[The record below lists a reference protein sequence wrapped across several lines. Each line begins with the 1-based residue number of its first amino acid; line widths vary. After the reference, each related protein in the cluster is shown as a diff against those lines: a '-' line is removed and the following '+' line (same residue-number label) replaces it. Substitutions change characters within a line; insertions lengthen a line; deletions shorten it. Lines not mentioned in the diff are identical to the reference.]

1 MGEYSGKSVGN
12 MANYKG
18 KASGKYTDIYI
29 NDRTQNYLEQ
39 RSPSYLEHVSHLKNT
54 SKYGIGRYNSKTQ
67 DYLKQG
73 YLEHVSHLK
82 NTSKDGI
89 MDRYNTYQQRLWR
102 DVDRLHDYKR
112 LILKESLESIL
123 GKKRETRARIEPKGC
138 LSCPLFPVCRGVKN
152 LCSNANEYDLDRL
165 LN

>member
-1 MGEYSGKSVGN
+1 MGKYSGKSVGN

-29 NDRTQNYLEQ
+29 NGRTQNYLEQ
-39 RSPSYLEHVSHLKNT
+39 HSPS
-54 SKYGIGRYNSKTQ
+54 
-67 DYLKQG
+67 

-89 MDRYNTYQQRLWR
+89 MDRYNTYQQRLWK
-102 DVDRLHDYKR
+102 DVDKLLDYKR
-112 LILKESLESIL
+112 LILKESLESIPRK
-123 GKKRETRARIEPKGC
+123 GRETRARIGPKGC
-138 LSCPLFPVCRGVKN
+138 LSCPLFPICRGVKN
-152 LCSNANEYDLDRL
+152 LCGSDASKYDLDQL